1 MSDYDHDSVQ
11 GSQASQMNDEERQ
24 RKQDAELAVKMS
36 NVIDPALDR
45 MKPLLKLITER
56 LARAKRDQ
64 EKEELD
70 EEALV
75 KDVRPLIESAY
86 NVLQETLGGI
96 KALDPGGKVSQQS
109 SRRAADHQATPEEQ
123 HLAESL
129 ATLTG
134 EVTET
139 IENAKNVIQDM
150 PHAKSN
156 LGPLLD
162 ALTQP
167 LAQIVGGVGLVLN
180 GVLTLLGNILN
191 GIGLGGILNGILDAL
206 GLNKLLGSIGLGGL
220 GDSLGGGNK
229 MFGQDDKKDSDAGK
243 TKGIDFGKVTGGAT
257 GGQGGQKQGGGVGG
271 TLSGLTGQVG
281 NTAGGAASG
290 AGGALGGVTGGLGLG
305 GGNGGG
311 NGREE

>member
-1 MSDYDHDSVQ
+1 MIPPFASFSEPL
-11 GSQASQMNDEERQ
+11 SFRLTLTNASQ
-24 RKQDAELAVKMS
+24 
-36 NVIDPALDR
+36 
-45 MKPLLKLITER
+45 R

-86 NVLQETLGGI
+86 NILQETLGGI

-139 IENAKNVIQDM
+139 IENAKNIIQDM
-150 PHAKSN
+150 PHAKGN

-162 ALTQP
+162 ALTRMFYRRVP
-167 LAQIVGGVGLVLN
+167 SASFKLSSS
-180 GVLTLLGNILN
+180 LLRVNVT
-191 GIGLGGILNGILDAL
+191 
-206 GLNKLLGSIGLGGL
+206 
-220 GDSLGGGNK
+220 
-229 MFGQDDKKDSDAGK
+229 DDIISQ
-243 TKGIDFGKVTGGAT
+243 T
-257 GGQGGQKQGGGVGG
+257 
-271 TLSGLTGQVG
+271 
-281 NTAGGAASG
+281 
-290 AGGALGGVTGGLGLG
+290 
-305 GGNGGG
+305 
-311 NGREE
+311 

>member
-1 MSDYDHDSVQ
+1 M
-11 GSQASQMNDEERQ
+11 
-24 RKQDAELAVKMS
+24 
-36 NVIDPALDR
+36 
-45 MKPLLKLITER
+45 
-56 LARAKRDQ
+56 
-64 EKEELD
+64 
-70 EEALV
+70 
-75 KDVRPLIESAY
+75 
-86 NVLQETLGGI
+86 
-96 KALDPGGKVSQQS
+96 
-109 SRRAADHQATPEEQ
+109 
-123 HLAESL
+123 
-129 ATLTG
+129 
-134 EVTET
+134 
-139 IENAKNVIQDM
+139 
-150 PHAKSN
+150 
-156 LGPLLD
+156 
-162 ALTQP
+162 
-167 LAQIVGGVGLVLN
+167 LN

-206 GLNKLLGSIGLGGL
+206 GLNKLLGRFVAIVLSTIYFLTLIIVYRSIGLGGL